1 MEKIFDDPDT
11 GSITIRKNV
20 RSRRVTLR
28 VNPRRGVTVTIPYFV
43 PYKAGLEFF
52 LAKKDWVMKVQERQR
67 ERIGSEH
74 IPTPEEIEALRK
86 TAKEVLPARLHELAA
101 RYSFE
106 YNSVRIK
113 HNSSNWGSCSRKG
126 NINLNLNLVRLPD
139 ELRDYVILH
148 ELCHLKRT
156 DPSSTPSSNPSA
168 PTISPNNGPCAA
180 TGCTELSSP
189 KRALPIRIFL
199 LAIKRFGNIFIL

>member
-11 GSITIRKNV
+11 GTVTIQKNV

-52 LAKKDWVMKVQERQR
+52 LAKKDWVLKVQKQQR
-67 ERIGSEH
+67 ERIGAEH
-74 IPTPEEIEALRK
+74 IPTPEEIETLRK
-86 TAKEVLPARLHELAA
+86 VAKEVLPKRLRELAA
-101 RYSFE
+101 KYSFE

-148 ELCHLKRT
+148 ELCHLKR
-156 DPSSTPSSNPSA
+156 
-168 PTISPNNGPCAA
+168 PNHGPQFHALLESLCPDHLA
-180 TGCTELSSP
+180 
-189 KRALPIRIFL
+189 KQRALRGYRL
-199 LAIKRFGNIFIL
+199 Y